1 MQFVVIN
8 GKNAKKIIVANCYR
22 PPNGII
28 DIGVNVLKAKLG
40 AIVNIDKFE
49 LVIMGDLN
57 LDCIDK
63 QSDSYKVIN
72 SICTY
77 FSLKGLIQTPPKLR
91 LVTQLFLTLY

>member
-8 GKNAKKIIVANCYR
+8 GRNAKKIIVANCYR

-28 DIGVNVLKAKLG
+28 DIGLNVLKAKLG
-40 AIVNIDKFE
+40 AIVNIDQFE

-57 LDCIDK
+57 VDCIDR

-72 SICTY
+72 SRSTD
-77 FSLKGLIQTPPKLR
+77 FSLKPLTYKHQPELR
-91 LVTQLFLTLY
+91 RVGP